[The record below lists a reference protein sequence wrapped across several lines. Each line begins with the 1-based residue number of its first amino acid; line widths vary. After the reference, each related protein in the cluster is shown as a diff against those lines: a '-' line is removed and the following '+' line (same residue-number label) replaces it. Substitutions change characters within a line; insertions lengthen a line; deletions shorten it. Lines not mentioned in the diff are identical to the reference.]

1 MSNPPPDPDFQL
13 ERLEPRVMLS
23 GDVELLAGGAGN
35 AAEVVLL
42 GQEDLQAEE
51 ALTLVPA
58 ASEPIAMPMSILE
71 WNGNVGS
78 NGNII
83 INQSLEINGQVF
95 ALSGA
100 KSVNVASASGLLPG
114 QTVFQGASLATAT
127 GIGLVHQIAGNLVY
141 LREVSGTFVTGE
153 LLRADGS
160 GYQSLVTTATMNT
173 SGSLFLGA
181 SGSGNFLDARNG
193 SSDTLTVKANG
204 GNVTVHAAV
213 GQFNRLGEFRVADA
227 VNVTFNQPLRVDGD
241 LVIYA
246 SGDVNFNANVDV
258 TGSIL
263 IHGTSRIFFG
273 NSIEVKAGSG
283 QTIFLQ
289 TDTLNLPQNRTN
301 SVISPGG
308 TLVIE
313 ATTLTRD
320 IHVASPETNEFN
332 ILDITLTDLAAIRAD
347 MGRIVIGREVNG
359 LAQAGAGDVRIG
371 AIAQAESFTFRH
383 DTEIYGNNIRVS
395 DYLNTQRQL
404 WASRNLSLI
413 AEHNIVI
420 QNTLMVDVWVP
431 ANPVLTLFSENGSVT
446 QQNSAFVP
454 TQEVIRVRNL
464 HVNSATGTE
473 LLWTEI
479 NELNA
484 RNTGTAGD
492 IRIHT
497 QASDPVFGI
506 SGDLL
511 IRRAEQTH
519 AAGSGAIVIST
530 QAGNLTVAATGAAD
544 LARGS
549 TRGADQRVTGLNS
562 HVILPAGAGINTA
575 GSGDVVLVTAT
586 NARLSG
592 QNPADAAFKT
602 VGDGHM
608 ILVQNLIQG
617 VSGTTHLL
625 TDGPLRFTA
634 DIVQTGAGHVL
645 LESRANEIRQEAD
658 VLSDGGSIT
667 FITHLDVRML
677 DGTRTDAAA
686 GSIVYTAGQ
695 GIVLAEL
702 YAQTA
707 MALTAQALGI
717 QSVDGFSGTY
727 HLDGET
733 ETVTLSA
740 NTGIGAAAVPLRT
753 RIGGL
758 AAEVLTSGGLFV
770 EEATSLTVQNSGI
783 QVEGSGGHLVLTAGE
798 SVSVQAQIR
807 SVNGSLRVEAAADI
821 ELGAVGSMITEAAGE
836 TVDLRAETG
845 AFALAASARVETNG
859 GNLRAFA
866 LAGMTLGL
874 LDVRTAADRAASAR
888 DEQENW
894 GAVQLET
901 GGALTSLLSGT
912 QLWASSL
919 RVETGLSLGTGIHPL
934 RIEVIDLAV
943 RVSHGNVFVREASSV
958 AVTSVSSVAVKR
970 VTAAGDTEWHPAVPG
985 AALSGVVSLAGNGA
999 VVLGAEGDL
1008 TVLEGISGAGAGHL
1022 RLQAG
1027 GKMELQADVDGGS
1040 GHLSILAGGEL
1051 RLENLAR
1058 LLTSG
1063 SGTVDVE
1070 AEGLLMEAG
1079 TGIQAQTGNL
1089 RIDVHA
1095 DAVIAKVE
1103 TGGHISLLAGSVQ
1116 GGGEAV
1122 NLTGDHL
1129 RLEVDGSLGT
1139 AQRAVTTS
1147 LNRLSARSGALYL
1160 ANDQSL
1166 LLDETAEIVVRRVL
1180 AETPETPGAE
1190 HDAALNDVIVSGEGQ
1205 LFLEAS
1211 GTLILADGSR
1221 AESESG
1227 IIRLMAENDLLVS
1240 GVVSES
1246 GDVFLLSDLGA
1257 IQDHSAAETPNVI
1270 TGGVLRMVAHSGI
1283 GAVGTADF
1291 NTRVGGLS
1299 AVNTHSGDI
1308 VIREETSLQ
1317 IVGTD
1322 AIYPEDDGV
1331 GILNGAVNGSV
1342 LLRVVNGDLTVNATA
1357 ASQGNLLLETAG
1369 VERNLAVNAAVET
1382 VNGHLTVL
1390 SEGGSLLVNARLQ
1403 AGGIGTLLTA
1413 GQLGVAF
1420 TELGSGVTANRLIFV
1435 ASAFDVQLHGL
1446 DAGSERVTVLALQG
1460 GVSRAGG
1467 TGWDVS
1473 AAGLQIQA
1481 QNTVGLLRTQ
1491 VQTLAV
1497 LSDLGGIDILNAG
1510 TVTVGS
1516 IGTVEVIRVLYSG
1529 SLGSFEEDPVTLSL
1543 LAAQDVRLESETGNI
1558 VMSSGSRARSSLGDV
1573 ALAAAG
1579 DISVTLL
1586 EALEGGGITVNA
1598 GARILDVLPA
1608 ETPNLITTGHAD
1620 LSAVNGIGGLGTEDI
1635 ILNVGSVSAV
1645 NSTSGRIVLR
1655 EVNGLTVTG
1664 LATQGGDGDILLT
1677 VAAGNLAVDGAVSAQ
1692 GGGNIR
1698 LHTAAGAMT
1707 VLAPVDS
1714 EEGLITL
1721 EAAGSLSVFS
1731 EVETAS
1737 DLWIRSGGSMLMS
1750 GDAEMSA
1757 ENLRIDTA
1765 GNVTLGLLQA
1775 QAVSLL
1781 AGGWI
1786 RRAADSETN
1795 VDAARLRMTSGTG
1808 IGLAPAKLSL
1818 NVRTLAAF
1826 SDENGLYLD
1835 TVGQVTVGTV
1845 TVTTE
1850 SFLITALL
1858 DEDTDAGLPGLE
1870 TEESGN
1876 ILLLG
1881 AGDITVAE
1889 AVQADGNGRILVQT
1903 HGAVTVDSGIS
1914 SDSGPVTV
1922 RSGAALLVNAGIS
1935 TTADLWLDADNA
1947 LTLLGTVTVS
1957 GANVRLSSGADVTL
1971 GRVNGVAVSLVSD
1984 GAVVKAADS
1993 GVNVAAGRLRIE
2005 SEGDVGTGPMPLRVQ
2020 VSELS
2025 AHSAD
2030 GGIFLREENGLTVT
2044 SVAVTVEWVLSD
2056 AQTDEL
2062 EDEAQ
2067 ADLVAA
2073 SQVVL
2078 GVETGNLILND
2089 GDSNG
2094 KSVVAGGNVRLDVET
2109 GDLTVNAAVE
2119 SGGHVTLLAA
2129 GLLTQSAAG
2138 HVRATG
2144 AGTLDVEAASIAMAD
2159 GAEAT
2164 SVSGNIRYRATGQL
2178 SIGFIGTG
2186 ADVSLAAGDILD
2198 SGVAGNTGVDVTASA
2213 LRIQSTGAV
2222 GEGNNPLTT
2231 DVSRL
2236 SARAGAAGLFVEET
2250 ASITVG
2256 RTAAIPVHR
2265 VAADGTVAADLS
2277 DPSNPSDPVQDDL
2290 VSGGAL
2296 LLVVLDGDFVSE
2308 ITGGIEAAATV
2319 RLETV
2324 GGDLTLGALLE
2335 SSDGHVSVI
2344 SAAGLFQQADVLL
2357 DGDAR
2362 TLDILAGTVM
2372 TQQNGVRA
2380 ATTHGNLRIEVGGS
2394 SPAAANILT
2403 LSSVQ
2408 AGTAAVSLRAGYI
2421 LHGGDALTDVVAA
2434 ELRMQAGRGIGFD
2447 GSTVNAID
2455 TDVGVL
2461 TAHANLHGVFVNDLG
2476 TLTVDR
2482 VAAVTVNVVGL
2493 DGSVSGTRTDAAQED
2508 VVTVSGGAVVLE
2520 ADSLVMNP
2528 GNATF
2533 ALSAGGAGNV
2543 RLQARDGNITVNGQV
2558 NAGTGNLTLQ
2568 ASGDVILAAGS
2579 QMLTTAA
2586 AVTQSTVHVDAMGSI
2601 VMNSGASITTSGG
2614 AVRLRAELNVL
2625 LGLINAG
2632 SGAVAVVSGTGSV
2645 LDNQTPATSLNVSAG
2660 SLILLAA
2667 ESLGSAGNALEF
2679 NVTTLSARAGSGGM
2693 YLLDS
2698 ASVTVGQVTVTVRT
2712 VQSDASVPAAADV
2725 IQTQSDAHSV
2735 SDGALV
2741 LRATSNLTLNDA
2753 DGDGVAVR
2761 AEGAG
2766 HVLLAAL
2773 NGSLTQ
2779 NGAVDGGSGAV
2790 SLRASTALNLNADVF
2805 TASSGTLELIS
2816 ETAGLSMA
2824 ESMTARTDG
2833 GHAHLQANFLLTLSR
2848 VDVRTAADRASGTI
2862 ADQASWGRVSLVSTA
2877 SGIQVR
2883 TAVLRHVEAASLRAV
2898 AGAAVASTADPVRTE
2913 VRRLAAQSG
2922 NGGVFV
2928 QDASGLE
2935 VGTVDPVAILRVA
2948 ADGGSAS
2955 QSVGAALAG
2964 LRTLAGNGHILVTAA
2979 EELTVIQAVA
2989 AAGAGGVFL
2998 GAGGAMT
3005 VSAAVSSV
3013 TGNLH
3018 LQAQTDLR
3026 LLSGA
3031 SVQTAAPGHAVLEAV
3046 FGDLEMAGSVLI
3058 SAGDAVVRLRAGG
3071 GLMLGQIQAQQVSL
3085 IADGGSI
3092 LRAVGSPVNVAAQS
3106 LRISASAS
3114 VGLSNDPLQIQ
3125 VTNLAAHAQVGNLFL
3140 LESDAVTVTSVT
3152 VTANAFGLDGL
3163 TTPQLDGALSG
3174 VQALS
3179 GGHVVLRNQTGMLT
3193 LVQTVRS
3200 HGAGNV
3206 LLQAS
3211 GGALNVSAAVRSG
3224 TGDVTLISQGNLL
3237 LNAAVSVESGGTASV
3252 ILESGALLSMAGD
3265 AVVSVP
3271 NGVLRVASS
3280 GNMAL
3285 GTLEAE
3291 RVSLI
3296 SSSGNI
3302 TRSTGTQRN
3311 VQADALRIQA
3321 GGSVGVASR
3330 HLTLDV
3336 NTLTALSANGNH
3348 YLTQESGVTVGEVAV
3363 SYRRVLATAAT
3374 ENNTDTAQSDLRVL
3388 GNGHLVFVVE
3398 QGDLTLTDGG
3408 NADGIAVQA
3417 VGGGRVL
3424 LAADDGELIANAQIR
3439 SGSERI
3445 TLTAS
3450 GAMQLNADVSAGG
3463 DLSATSDADII
3474 LPGTVTLNAAKI
3486 RLDASGNLRLG
3497 NLVAQEISLLAG
3509 GDVVNQPGSSLNV
3522 SAMWLRMA
3530 VAGDAGVALRHL
3542 TVNAETISAVSGVGG
3557 LHFTFGGG
3565 SMSVGTVGVSVGEFL
3580 RSGGTR
3586 TVNDTAISG
3595 LTTQQEG
3602 DILVAGIGA
3611 LLVNQAV
3618 QANGSGRIY
3627 LESSGS
3633 TVNLNAPVS
3642 SGSGRITVSGGF
3654 ASLQADVSTAGDLSV
3669 FAANQLTMGGTVN
3682 ATAATIRLDGAGISL
3697 GNLSAAAVSLVSRS
3711 FIANAPGSTRNITA
3725 QTLRIESVTG
3735 VGIAE
3740 RNLTL
3745 QAEILTARSET
3756 GSLFLR
3762 STAGVTVG
3770 AVAVSVNEVLAD
3782 GTERTVSDGLQAG
3795 MQSGTFG
3802 TILLWTEAGN
3812 LGISE
3817 AVSSPMGLILLD
3829 SAASMT
3835 VGAGLQTQGDISLRS
3850 GTGLTM
3856 LPGVAAA
3863 AAKVRMQAGTDLML
3877 GHVAADTASLLAG
3890 GSVLAADPD
3899 AVQVTATALRLFA
3912 QQDIGRLNV
3921 DLSRLAADSFS
3932 GNITLIAEGGVQV
3945 GSVELATTGWDRTQA
3960 AFTPVDDSLL
3970 RGIVA
3975 AGDITLTSLQGGWT
3989 GAGDGLDDIQAG
4001 GELLLTSHGGIGRSG
4016 QPLRVDAERFE
4027 LIHPV
4032 DGSVFLVLQG
4042 GVEFAG
4048 LTLGGRGYLYLTVLG
4063 DLQLSGAVSVAEGS
4077 ALLTVEGTATFAAD
4091 VHASRDVRV
4100 VAERIEVLAGAE
4112 LRAGTHDVL
4121 LRSHGELLMAAGA
4134 RVISESRSV
4143 DLRAEGSLTLGRV
4156 EAGRRI
4162 DLRAGG
4168 AILGPETASRAA
4180 HELRAPVLRMQAGTD
4195 ILRVLT
4201 SIDRVDASAAGTI
4214 EIHEDVDVELGR
4226 FGLRQSD
4233 EQGGSVTLRVDEGE
4247 VRTLTGTGTVVAR
4260 DGFELLSDGELTLTG
4275 SVRVVQGD
4283 AYIAVGGLQGAADVS
4298 GAHLELLD
4306 GHLRI
4311 ASQGAVGETGA
4322 PLRLLSATAELLLE
4336 SGGLQA
4342 LALADLRL
4350 IGEGLR
4356 VDAGSGTAQLSVE
4369 GLLRLDARAR
4379 HLGAGD
4385 LILVAESLDV
4395 DAAADPGALLVA
4407 GNDVVLDLDSGVTVR
4422 SGSRLRLV
4430 AEGLIA
4436 QTRTGALPLEILGG
4450 TVVRLGGVVIEEGA
4464 GDLDLLVL
4472 DGNLTLAGDVRHQ
4485 GGGDVRIQ
4493 APQGGLRAGDGV
4505 RLTADRGDLRV
4516 ELDTGILMLGADA
4529 RLRMEMDRASVVTR
4543 AGGLPLQFIRAV
4555 EILEPGLRIQIAP
4568 GVLDVLGIRL
4578 DQAPE
4583 NAGLALDVA
4592 NGLIRL
4598 NMSQGLGVVGDA
4610 PLQARASR
4618 FTATSVAGD
4627 VALNF
4632 SQAVE
4637 ITAEGLTLAGGAG
4650 AIDVRALAGSLTTRG
4665 IIRHDGI
4672 GDVRLAAESAGG
4684 QFRAIA
4690 TNITGPV
4697 IRVADGL
4704 LDLRADSGVVT
4715 TDAPRLEV
4723 DTARFTGQTRV
4734 NNLQLGFANAVQL
4747 ADVAIFDGNGFLD
4760 LMVHSGDLTLA
4771 ANASVRNLSTG
4782 NLRVNALQGN
4792 LRMHSSSEFRVANGR
4807 LELRARDHL
4816 EIATL
4821 FSLGS
4826 ETELISSHGS
4836 ILGDSSI
4843 AVHLITVQL
4852 TNIPSLFVGAGQEII
4867 LNIDADEADIN
4878 GTLRLSRGEN
4888 PLIEISGVFP

>member
-1 MSNPPPDPDFQL
+1 
-13 ERLEPRVMLS
+13 MLS

-51 ALTLVPA
+51 ELALVPA

-78 NGNII
+78 NGNIL

-95 ALSGA
+95 AVSGA
-100 KSVNVASASGLLPG
+100 KSVNVASASGLLLG
-114 QTVFQGASLATAT
+114 QTVFQGASLAAAT
-127 GIGLVHQIAGNLVY
+127 GTGLVHQISGNLVY

-153 LLRADGS
+153 LLRANGS
-160 GYQSLVTTATMNT
+160 AYQSLVTTATLNT
-173 SGSLFLGA
+173 AGSTFLGA

-273 NSIEVKAGSG
+273 NSIEVRAGDG
-283 QTIFLQ
+283 ETIFLQ

-313 ATTLTRD
+313 ATTLSRD

-359 LAQAGAGDVRIG
+359 LAQAGAGDVLIG

-420 QNTLMVDVWVP
+420 RNTLMVDVWVP
-431 ANPVLTLFSENGSVT
+431 ANPVLTLFSEKGSVT

-454 TQEVIRVRNL
+454 AQEVIRVRNL

-511 IRRAEQTH
+511 IRRVEQTH

-602 VGDGHM
+602 VGDGHT

-617 VSGTTHLL
+617 VGGTTHLL
-625 TDGPLRFTA
+625 TDGQLRFTA

-658 VLSDGGSIT
+658 VLSIGGSIT
-667 FITHLDVRML
+667 FMAHLDVRML

-702 YAQTA
+702 NAQTA
-707 MALTAQALGI
+707 MALTAQAQGI
-717 QSVDGFSGTY
+717 QSVSGFSGTY

-740 NTGIGAAAVPLRT
+740 NTGIGVAAVPLRT

-770 EEATSLTVQNSGI
+770 EEATGLTVQNSGI

-798 SVSVQAQIR
+798 SLSVQAQIR
-807 SVNGSLRVEAAADI
+807 SVNGSLRVEAEADL
-821 ELGAVGSMITEAAGE
+821 ELGAGGSMITEAAGE
-836 TVDLRAETG
+836 TVELRAATG
-845 AFALAASARVETNG
+845 VLALAASARVETNG

-888 DEQENW
+888 DEQEDW

-1008 TVLEGISGAGAGHL
+1008 TVQEGISGVGSGNM
-1022 RLQAG
+1022 RLQSG
-1027 GKMELQADVDGGS
+1027 GDVTLRADVNAGS
-1040 GHLSILAGGEL
+1040 GHLSLFADQTLALEDAAEL
-1051 RLENLAR
+1051 RS
-1058 LLTSG
+1058 SG
-1063 SGTVDVE
+1063 SGTVDVVADVLQM
-1070 AEGLLMEAG
+1070 AEGTAVHAG
-1079 TGIQAQTGNL
+1079 TGNI
-1089 RIDVHA
+1089 RISVA
-1095 DAVIAKVE
+1095 GEAALARVE
-1103 TGGHISLLAGSVQ
+1103 TEGHISLLAGSV
-1116 GGGEAV
+1116 GGLGDAV

-1129 RLEVDGSLGT
+1129 RLEVDGAVGM
-1139 AQRAVTTS
+1139 AQRAVTVS
-1147 LNRLSARSGALYL
+1147 VNRLSARAGALYL
-1160 ANDQSL
+1160 TNDQSL
-1166 LLDETAEIVVRRVL
+1166 LLDETDEIAVQRVL

-1211 GTLILADGSR
+1211 GTLILADGTR
-1221 AESESG
+1221 AVSG
-1227 IIRLMAENDLLVS
+1227 SGTIRLMAANDLLISEVI
-1240 GVVSES
+1240 SES
-1246 GDVFLLSDLGA
+1246 GDVALITNLGA
-1257 IQDHSAAETPNVI
+1257 IRDHLGAETPNVI
-1270 TGGVLRMVAHSGI
+1270 TDGVLRMVAHSGI
-1283 GAVGTADF
+1283 GAVGTADL

-1322 AIYPEDDGV
+1322 ALYPEYDGV
-1331 GILNGAVNGSV
+1331 GILNGAVIGSV
-1342 LLRVVNGDLTVNATA
+1342 LLQVVYGDLTVNASV
-1357 ASQGNLLLETAG
+1357 ASQRNLLLETVG
-1369 VERNLAVNAAVET
+1369 VERNLTVNAAVET

-1403 AGGIGTLLTA
+1403 AGGIGRLLAA
-1413 GQLGVAF
+1413 GHLGVAF

-1558 VMSSGSRARSSLGDV
+1558 VMSTGSRARSSLGDV

-1664 LATQGGDGDILLT
+1664 LASLGGDGDILLS
-1677 VAAGNLAVDGAVSAQ
+1677 VDTGGLLVNGGISAH
-1692 GGGNIR
+1692 GTGNIR
-1698 LHTAAGAMT
+1698 LFTGGIGSIAIAARVG
-1707 VLAPVDS
+1707 S

-1721 EAAGSLSVFS
+1721 VAAGNITVNAEL
-1731 EVETAS
+1731 ETEA
-1737 DLWIRSGGSMLMS
+1737 DVWLQSGGSIAMD
-1750 GDAEMSA
+1750 GDAEIFADNLRLQAA
-1757 ENLRIDTA
+1757 ENL
-1765 GNVTLGLLQA
+1765 TLGLLQA
-1775 QAVSLL
+1775 QGVSLL

-1786 RRAADSETN
+1786 RRAAGSETN
-1795 VDAARLRMTSGTG
+1795 VAAARLRITAGNG
-1808 IGLAPAKLSL
+1808 IGLVLDKLAL
-1818 NVRTLAAF
+1818 DVRTLAAF
-1826 SDENGLYLD
+1826 SAESGMYFD
-1835 TVGQVTVGTV
+1835 TVGALTVGTV
-1845 TVTTE
+1845 SVTTE
-1850 SFLITALL
+1850 LFLLSGASGAQ
-1858 DEDTDAGLPGLE
+1858 EDGGLSGLE

-1881 AGDITVAE
+1881 TGDITVAE

-1903 HGAVTVDSGIS
+1903 HGVVTVNDLIA
-1914 SDSGPVTV
+1914 SDLGPMTV
-1922 RSGAALLVNAGIS
+1922 RSGAALWVNAAIS

-2044 SVAVTVEWVLSD
+2044 SVAVTVEGVLPD

-2067 ADLVAA
+2067 ADLVAV

-2078 GVETGNLILND
+2078 GVATGNLILND

-2129 GLLTQSAAG
+2129 GLLTQSAVG

-2144 AGTLDVEAASIAMAD
+2144 AGTLDMEADSIAMAD

-2164 SVSGNIRYRATGQL
+2164 SFSGNIRYRASGIL
-2178 SIGFIGTG
+2178 SVGHIGTG
-2186 ADVSLAAGDILD
+2186 ADVSLLAGNIFDSGAAGN
-2198 SGVAGNTGVDVTASA
+2198 SAVDVIAQA
-2213 LRIQSTGAV
+2213 LRMQSTGAV

-2236 SARAGAAGLFVEET
+2236 SARAGAAGLFVEEI
-2250 ASITVG
+2250 SGITVG
-2256 RTAAIPVHR
+2256 RTEAISVNR

-2296 LLVVLDGDFVSE
+2296 VLVVQDGDFVSE
-2308 ITGGIEAAATV
+2308 ITGGIEAAAAV

-2324 GGDLTLGALLE
+2324 TGDLTLGALLQ
-2335 SSDGHVSVI
+2335 STDGDVSVL

-2380 ATTHGNLRIEVGGS
+2380 ATTHGNLRIEVGGA
-2394 SPAAANILT
+2394 SPVAANVLT
-2403 LSSVQ
+2403 LSSVE
-2408 AGTAAVSLRAGYI
+2408 AGSAAVSLRAGYI
-2421 LHGGDALTDVVAA
+2421 LDGGDALTDVVAA

-2447 GSTVNAID
+2447 GENVNAID

-2528 GNATF
+2528 GNASF

-2543 RLQARDGNITVNGQV
+2543 RLQARNGNITVNGQV
-2558 NAGTGNLTLQ
+2558 NAGTGNLTVL
-2568 ASGDVILAAGS
+2568 ASGDVVLAAVS
-2579 QMLTTAA
+2579 QILTTAA
-2586 AVTQSTVHVDAMGSI
+2586 AVTQSTVHVNALGSI

-2679 NVTTLSARAGSGGM
+2679 NVTTLSARAGGGGL

-2698 ASVTVGQVTVTVRT
+2698 ASVTVGQVTLTVRT
-2712 VQSDASVPAAADV
+2712 VQSDATVPAAADV
-2725 IQTQSDAHSV
+2725 TQTQSDARTV
-2735 SDGALV
+2735 AEGALV

-2753 DGDGVAVR
+2753 NGDGVAVR

-2766 HVLLAAL
+2766 NVLLAAL

-2805 TASSGTLELIS
+2805 TSGSGTLELIS
-2816 ETAGLSMA
+2816 ETAGLTMA

-2833 GHAHLQANFLLTLSR
+2833 GNAHLQANFLLTLSR
-2848 VDVRTAADRASGTI
+2848 VDVRTPAGRASGTI

-2877 SGIQVR
+2877 SGIQAR
-2883 TAVLRHVEAASLRAV
+2883 TAVLRQVEAASLRAV

-2913 VRRLAAQSG
+2913 VLRLAAQSG

-2964 LRTLAGNGHILVTAA
+2964 LRTLAGNGHILVTAG
-2979 EELTVIQAVA
+2979 EELTVIQAVT

-2998 GAGGAMT
+2998 GAGTSMA
-3005 VSAAVSSV
+3005 VSAAFSSV

-3125 VTNLAAHAQVGNLFL
+3125 VTNLAAHTQVGNLFL

-3163 TTPQLDGALSG
+3163 TTPQLDGTLSG

-3179 GGHVVLRNQTGMLT
+3179 GGHVVLRNLTGSLT
-3193 LVQTVRS
+3193 IVQTVRS

-3252 ILESGALLSMAGD
+3252 VLESGALLSMAGD

-3285 GTLEAE
+3285 GTLDAE

-3296 SSSGNI
+3296 SSSGSI

-3311 VQADALRIQA
+3311 VQAGALRIQA

-3336 NTLTALSANGNH
+3336 NTLTALSANGNL
-3348 YLTQESGVTVGEVAV
+3348 YLTQESEVTVGELAV

-3374 ENNTDTAQSDLRVL
+3374 ENNTDAEQSDLRVL
-3388 GNGHLVFVVE
+3388 GNGHLVLVVT
-3398 QGDLTLTDGG
+3398 QGNLTLTDGG

-3417 VGGGRVL
+3417 VGGGRML
-3424 LAADDGELIANAQIR
+3424 LAVDDGELIADARIQ

-3445 TLTAS
+3445 TLTTS
-3450 GAMQLNADVSAGG
+3450 GAMRLNADVIAGG
-3463 DLSATSDADII
+3463 DLSATSGADIL

-3486 RLDASGNLRLG
+3486 RLDASGDLRLG

-3530 VAGDAGVALRHL
+3530 VAGDAGVPLRHL
-3542 TVNAETISAVSGVGG
+3542 TVNAETISAVSDTGG

-3565 SMSVGTVGVSVGEFL
+3565 SMTVGTVGVSVGEFL

-3586 TVNDTAISG
+3586 AVSDTAISG
-3595 LTTQQEG
+3595 LITQQEG
-3602 DILVAGIGA
+3602 DILVAGTGA
-3611 LLVNQAV
+3611 LLVNRAV
-3618 QANGSGRIY
+3618 QADGDGRI
-3627 LESSGS
+3627 LLASSGS
-3633 TVNLNAPVS
+3633 TVTLNAPVS
-3642 SGSGRITVSGGF
+3642 SGSGRITLSGGF
-3654 ASLQADVSTAGDLSV
+3654 ASLQADVSTGGDLSV
-3669 FAANQLTMGGTVN
+3669 FAANQLTMGGSVN
-3682 ATAATIRLDGAGISL
+3682 ATAARIRLDGAGLTL

-3711 FIANAPGSTRNITA
+3711 FIANAPGSTRNITS

-3745 QAEILTARSET
+3745 QAEVLTARSQT

-3762 STAGVTVG
+3762 STAGIEVG
-3770 AVAVSVNEVLAD
+3770 GVAVSVNEVLAD
-3782 GTERTVSDGLQAG
+3782 GTERTVSDGLQTG

-3812 LGISE
+3812 LVISE
-3817 AVSSPMGLILLD
+3817 AVSSPQGLILLD

-3835 VGAGLQTQGDISLRS
+3835 VRAGLQTQGDISLRS

-3863 AAKVRMQAGTDLML
+3863 AAMVRMQAGTDLIL

-3912 QQDIGRLNV
+3912 QQDIGRINV
-3921 DLSRLAADSFS
+3921 DISRLAANSVS
-3932 GNITLIAEGGVQV
+3932 GNITLIADGDVQA
-3945 GSVELATTGWDRTQA
+3945 GSVELATIGWDRTLA
-3960 AFTPVDDSLL
+3960 AIMPVNDSLL

-3975 AGDITLTSLQGGWT
+3975 AGDIALTSLQGGWT

-4027 LIHPV
+4027 LIHPA

-4042 GVEFAG
+4042 GVDFAG

-4063 DLQLSGAVSVAEGS
+4063 DLLLSGAVTVAEGS
-4077 ALLTVEGTATFAAD
+4077 ALLTVEGSATFAAD
-4091 VHASRDVRV
+4091 IHASRNVRV

-4121 LRSHGELLMAAGA
+4121 LRSHGDLLMAPGA
-4134 RVISESRSV
+4134 RIISESRSV
-4143 DLRAEGSLTLGRV
+4143 DLRAAGRLTLGRV

-4168 AILGPETASRAA
+4168 AILGPDTASRSA

-4247 VRTLTGTGTVVAR
+4247 VGTLTGTGTVVAR

-4275 SVRVVQGD
+4275 TLQVLQGD
-4283 AYIAVGGLQGAADVS
+4283 AHIAVGGLQGAADVS
-4298 GAHLELLD
+4298 GAHLELLE

-4369 GLLRLDARAR
+4369 GLLKLDARAR

-4385 LILVAESLDV
+4385 LILAAESLNA
-4395 DAAADPGALLVA
+4395 DAAADTGALVVA

-4422 SGSRLRLV
+4422 SGSRLRLA

-4450 TVVRLGGVVIEEGA
+4450 TVVRPGGVVIGEGA

-4505 RLTADRGDLRV
+4505 RITADQGDLRV

-4555 EILEPGLRIQIAP
+4555 EVLEPGLRIQIAP

-4578 DQAPE
+4578 DQAPQ
-4583 NAGLALDVA
+4583 NTGLALDVA

-4598 NMSQGLGVVGDA
+4598 NMSEGLGVVGDA
-4610 PLQARASR
+4610 PLQAHASR
-4618 FTATSVAGD
+4618 FTATSAAGD

-4650 AIDVRALAGSLTTRG
+4650 AIDVRAVAGSLTTRG

-4734 NNLQLGFANAVQL
+4734 NNLQVGFANAVQL
-4747 ADVAIFDGNGFLD
+4747 ADVAILDGNGFLD
-4760 LMVHSGDLTLA
+4760 LTVHSGDLTLA

-4836 ILGDSSI
+4836 IVGDSSI

>member
-1 MSNPPPDPDFQL
+1 
-13 ERLEPRVMLS
+13 MLS

-51 ALTLVPA
+51 ELTLVPA

-78 NGNII
+78 NGNIL

-95 ALSGA
+95 AVSGA
-100 KSVNVASASGLLPG
+100 KSVNVASASGLLLG
-114 QTVFQGASLATAT
+114 QTVFQGASLAAAT
-127 GIGLVHQIAGNLVY
+127 GTGLVHQISGNLVY

-153 LLRADGS
+153 LLRANGS
-160 GYQSLVTTATMNT
+160 AYQSLVTTATLNT
-173 SGSLFLGA
+173 AGSTFLGA

-258 TGSIL
+258 SGSIL

-320 IHVASPETNEFN
+320 IHVASPETNAFN

-359 LAQAGAGDVRIG
+359 LAQAGAGDVLIG

-420 QNTLMVDVWVP
+420 RNTVMVDVWVP
-431 ANPVLTLFSENGSVT
+431 ANPVLTLFSEKGSVT

-454 TQEVIRVRNL
+454 AQEVIRVRNL

-479 NELNA
+479 YELNV
-484 RNTGTAGD
+484 RNTGPTGD

-497 QASDPVFGI
+497 QASNPVFGI

-511 IRRAEQTH
+511 VRRAEQSH
-519 AAGSGAIVIST
+519 AEGSGAILLST
-530 QAGNLTVAATGAAD
+530 QAGNMTVATAGAAN

-562 HVILPAGAGINTA
+562 HVILPAGAGITTA

-602 VGDGHM
+602 VGDGHT

-617 VSGTTHLL
+617 VSGTAHLL
-625 TDGPLRFTA
+625 TDGQLRFTA

-645 LESRANEIRQEAD
+645 LESRANEIRQEAH
-658 VLSDGGSIT
+658 VLSIGGSIT
-667 FITHLDVRML
+667 FMAHLDVRML

-695 GIVLAEL
+695 AIVLAEL

-717 QSVDGFSGTY
+717 QSVSGFSGLY

-740 NTGIGAAAVPLRT
+740 NTGIGVAAVPLRT

-758 AAEVLTSGGLFV
+758 EAEVLTSGGLFV
-770 EEATSLTVQNSGI
+770 EEATGLTVQNSGI

-807 SVNGSLRVEAAADI
+807 SVNGSLRVEAEADL
-821 ELGAVGSMITEAAGE
+821 ELGAGGSMITEAAGE
-836 TVDLRAETG
+836 TVELRAATG
-845 AFALAASARVETNG
+845 VLALAASARVETNG

-888 DEQENW
+888 DEQEVW

-901 GGALTSLLSGT
+901 GGALTSLVSGT
-912 QLWASSL
+912 QLWASAL
-919 RVETGLSLGTGIHPL
+919 RVESGLSLGTGANPL
-934 RIEVIDLAV
+934 RTEVIDLAV
-943 RVSHGNVFVREASSV
+943 GVSNGNVFVREASSV
-958 AVTSVSSVAVKR
+958 TVTSVATVAVKR
-970 VTAAGDTEWHPAVPG
+970 VTAVGDTAWHPAVPG
-985 AALSGVVSLAGNGA
+985 AALSGVVSLAENGA
-999 VVLGAEGDL
+999 VVLSAEGEL
-1008 TVLEGISGAGAGHL
+1008 TVLEGISGAGAGNL

-1040 GHLSILAGGEL
+1040 GHMSLLAGEAL
-1051 RLENLAR
+1051 RLENIAR
-1058 LLTSG
+1058 LFTSG
-1063 SGTVDVE
+1063 SGTLDVE
-1070 AEGLLMEAG
+1070 AESLVMEAG
-1079 TGIQAQTGNL
+1079 TGIQSQTGNL

-1103 TGGHISLLAGSVQ
+1103 IGGHISLLAGSVQ
-1116 GGGEAV
+1116 GVGDEV

-1129 RLEVDGSLGT
+1129 RLEVGGAVGT
-1139 AQRAVTTS
+1139 AQRAVTAS
-1147 LNRLSARSGALYL
+1147 VNRLSTRAGALYL
-1160 ANDQSL
+1160 VNDQSL
-1166 LLDETAEIVVRRVL
+1166 LLDETDEVVVQRVL

-1190 HDAALNDVIVSGEGQ
+1190 RDTALNDVIVTGEGK

-1211 GTLILADGSR
+1211 GNLTLADGTR
-1221 AESESG
+1221 AVSG
-1227 IIRLMAENDLLVS
+1227 SGTIRLMATNDLLI
-1240 GVVSES
+1240 SEVISQS
-1246 GDVFLLSDLGA
+1246 GDVALITNLGA
-1257 IQDHSAAETPNVI
+1257 IRDNLGAETPNVI

-1283 GAVGTADF
+1283 GALGSADF

-1322 AIYPEDDGV
+1322 VLYPEYDGV

-1342 LLRVVNGDLTVNATA
+1342 LLQVFNGDLTVNASV
-1357 ASQGNLLLETAG
+1357 ASQRNLLLETVGA
-1369 VERNLAVNAAVET
+1369 ERNLTVNAAVET

-1390 SEGGSLLVNARLQ
+1390 SEGGSLLVNARVQ
-1403 AGGIGTLLTA
+1403 AGGIGRLLAA
-1413 GQLGVAF
+1413 GHLGVAF
-1420 TELGSGVTANRLIFV
+1420 TELGSGVTANRTILV
-1435 ASAFDVQLHGL
+1435 ASAFDVQLSGL
-1446 DAGSERVTVLALQG
+1446 NAGTGQVTVLALQG
-1460 GVSRAGG
+1460 GVSRAG
-1467 TGWDVS
+1467 S
-1473 AAGLQIQA
+1473 AAADVTAAALQIRA
-1481 QNTVGLLRTQ
+1481 QNDVGRLQTA

-1497 LSDLGGIDILNAG
+1497 YAVPGAIDIVNLG
-1510 TVTVGS
+1510 TLTLGS
-1516 IGTVEVIRVLYSG
+1516 IGPVEVTRVLYNGDLENMVQS
-1529 SLGSFEEDPVTLSL
+1529 PVTDSI
-1543 LAAQDVRLESETGNI
+1543 LAEQDVRLESETGDI
-1558 VMSSGSRARSSLGDV
+1558 IMPGDTLV
-1573 ALAAAG
+1573 ASYLADVTMIAAG
-1579 DISVTLL
+1579 DILVN
-1586 EALEGGGITVNA
+1586 AVMAYGGGNITLTA
-1598 GARILDVLPA
+1598 GNRIIDNQPA
-1608 ETPNLITTGHAD
+1608 ETPNLITTGHAA
-1620 LSAVNGIGGLGTEDI
+1620 LSAVHGIGNLGDAD
-1635 ILNVGSVSAV
+1635 LYLQVGSVSAV
-1645 NSTSGRIVLR
+1645 NSSSGRIVLR
-1655 EVNGLTVTG
+1655 EVNGLVVTG
-1664 LATQGGDGDILLT
+1664 LTTQDGDGDILLS
-1677 VAAGNLAVDGAVSAQ
+1677 VDTGGLLVNGGISAH
-1692 GGGNIR
+1692 GTGNIR
-1698 LHTAAGAMT
+1698 LFTGGIGAISISAR
-1707 VLAPVDS
+1707 VGS

-1721 EAAGSLSVFS
+1721 VAAGNITVNAEL
-1731 EVETAS
+1731 ETEA
-1737 DLWIRSGGSMLMS
+1737 DVWLQSGGSIAMD
-1750 GDAEMSA
+1750 GDAEIFADNLRLQAA
-1757 ENLRIDTA
+1757 ENL
-1765 GNVTLGLLQA
+1765 TLGLLQA

-1786 RRAADSETN
+1786 RRAAGSGSN
-1795 VDAARLRMTSGTG
+1795 VDAAMLRMTAGTG
-1808 IGLAPAKLSL
+1808 IGQALDKLALD
-1818 NVRTLAAF
+1818 VRTLAAF
-1826 SDENGLYLD
+1826 SAENGMYFD
-1835 TVGQVTVGTV
+1835 TVGALTVGTV

-1850 SFLITALL
+1850 FFLLSGASSAQ
-1858 DEDTDAGLPGLE
+1858 EDGGLSGLE

-1881 AGDITVAE
+1881 TGDITVAE
-1889 AVQADGNGRILVQT
+1889 AVQADGNGRVLVQT

-1922 RSGAALLVNAGIS
+1922 RSGATLWVNAAIS
-1935 TTADLWLDADNA
+1935 TSADLWLDADNA
-1947 LTLLGTVTVS
+1947 LTMLGTVAVS
-1957 GANVRLSSGADVTL
+1957 GANVRLSSGADLTL
-1971 GRVNGVAVSLVSD
+1971 GRVNGLAVSLVS
-1984 GAVVKAADS
+1984 GGGVLKAAGS

-2005 SEGDVGTGPMPLRVQ
+2005 SEGDAGTGPVPLRVQ

-2044 SVAVTVEWVLSD
+2044 SVAVTVEWVLPD
-2056 AQTDEL
+2056 AQTDEIV
-2062 EDEAQ
+2062 DAAQ

-2073 SQVVL
+2073 TRAVL

-2094 KSVVAGGNVRLDVET
+2094 KAVVAGGNVRLDVET

-2119 SGGHVTLLAA
+2119 SGGHVSLLAA

-2198 SGVAGNTGVDVTASA
+2198 SGVAGNSAVDVIAQA
-2213 LRIQSTGAV
+2213 LRIQSAGAV

-2290 VSGGAL
+2290 VSGGAVV
-2296 LLVVLDGDFVSE
+2296 LVVLDGDFVSE
-2308 ITGGIEAAATV
+2308 ATGRIEAAAAV

-2324 GGDLTLGALLE
+2324 TGDLTLGALLE
-2335 SSDGHVSVI
+2335 SADGHVSVI
-2344 SAAGLFQQADVLL
+2344 SAAGLLQQADILL

-2380 ATTHGNLRIEVGGS
+2380 ATTHGNLRIEVGGA
-2394 SPAAANILT
+2394 SPAAANVLT

-2408 AGTAAVSLRAGYI
+2408 AGSAAVSLRAGYI
-2421 LHGGDALTDVVAA
+2421 LDGGVALTDVVAA

-2461 TAHANLHGVFVNDLG
+2461 TAHANLHGVFVNNLG

-2482 VAAVTVNVVGL
+2482 VAAVTVNVVGV
-2493 DGSVSGTRTDAAQED
+2493 DGLISGTHTDAAQED

-2520 ADSLVMNP
+2520 ADSLVVNP

-2533 ALSAGGAGNV
+2533 AISAGGAGNV
-2543 RLQARDGNITVNGQV
+2543 RLQARDGDITVNGQV
-2558 NAGTGNLTLQ
+2558 NAGTGNLTVL
-2568 ASGDVILAAGS
+2568 ASGDVILAAVS
-2579 QMLTTAA
+2579 QILTTAA
-2586 AVTQSTVHVDAMGSI
+2586 AVTQSTVHVDALGSI

-2645 LDNQTPATSLNVSAG
+2645 LDNQTPASSLNVSAG
-2660 SLILLAA
+2660 SLILQAA

-2679 NVTTLSARAGSGGM
+2679 NVTTLSARAGGGGM

-2712 VQSDASVPAAADV
+2712 VQSDATVPAAADV
-2725 IQTQSDAHSV
+2725 IQTQSDARSV

-2753 DGDGVAVR
+2753 NGDGVAVR

-2805 TASSGTLELIS
+2805 TAGSGTLELIS

-2833 GHAHLQANFLLTLSR
+2833 GNAHLQANFLLTLSR
-2848 VDVRTAADRASGTI
+2848 VDVRTAADRASGMI

-2913 VRRLAAQSG
+2913 VLRLAAQSG

-2935 VGTVDPVAILRVA
+2935 VGTVDPVAIQRVA

-2955 QSVGAALAG
+2955 QSVGVALAG
-2964 LRTLAGNGHILVTAA
+2964 LRTLAGNGHLLVTAA
-2979 EELTVIQAVA
+2979 EELTVIQAVT

-3018 LQAQTDLR
+3018 FLAQTDL
-3026 LLSGA
+3026 LLQAGA

-3046 FGDLEMAGSVLI
+3046 SGDLELAGSVLI
-3058 SAGDAVVRLRAGG
+3058 SASDAVVRLRAGG
-3071 GLMLGQIQAQQVSL
+3071 ELMLGRIQAQQVSL
-3085 IADGGSI
+3085 IADGGSV

-3114 VGLSNDPLQIQ
+3114 LGLSNDPLQIQ
-3125 VTNLAAHAQVGNLFL
+3125 VTNLAAHAQAGNLFL
-3140 LESDAVTVTSVT
+3140 LEADAVTVTSVT

-3179 GGHVVLRNQTGMLT
+3179 GGHVVLRNLTGSLT
-3193 LVQTVRS
+3193 VVQTVRS
-3200 HGAGNV
+3200 HGTGNV

-3252 ILESGALLSMAGD
+3252 VLESGALLSMAGD

-3296 SSSGNI
+3296 SSSGSI

-3311 VQADALRIQA
+3311 VKADVLRIQA

-3336 NTLTALSANGNH
+3336 NMLTALSANGNL
-3348 YLTQESGVTVGEVAV
+3348 YLTQESEVTVGEVAV
-3363 SYRRVLATAAT
+3363 SYRRVLADASVEA
-3374 ENNTDTAQSDLRVL
+3374 DADAAQSDLRTQ
-3388 GNGHLVFVVE
+3388 GNGHLVLVVT
-3398 QGDLTLTDGG
+3398 QGNLTLTDGG

-3417 VGGGRVL
+3417 VGGGRLL
-3424 LAADDGELIANAQIR
+3424 LAADGGELIANAQIR

-3445 TLTAS
+3445 TLTTS
-3450 GAMQLNADVSAGG
+3450 GAMRLNADVSAGG
-3463 DLSATSDADII
+3463 DLSAISVDDII
-3474 LPGTVTLNAAKI
+3474 LSGTVTLNAAKI
-3486 RLDASGNLRLG
+3486 RLDASGDLRLG

-3530 VAGDAGVALRHL
+3530 VAGDAGIALRHL
-3542 TVNAETISAVSGVGG
+3542 TVNAETISAVSDAGG
-3557 LHFTFGGG
+3557 LYLTFGGG
-3565 SMSVGTVGVSVGEFL
+3565 SMTVGTVGVSVGEFL

-3586 TVNDTAISG
+3586 AVNDAAISG
-3595 LTTQQEG
+3595 LTTQQDG

-3618 QANGSGRIY
+3618 HADGGGRIY

-3633 TVNLNAPVS
+3633 TVTLNAPVS
-3642 SGSGRITVSGGF
+3642 SGSGRITLSGGF
-3654 ASLQADVSTAGDLSV
+3654 VSLQADVSTAGDLSM
-3669 FAANQLTMGGTVN
+3669 FSANQLTMGGTVN
-3682 ATAATIRLDGAGISL
+3682 ATAAMIRLDGAGISL

-3711 FIANAPGSTRNITA
+3711 FIANAPGSTRNITS
-3725 QTLRIESVTG
+3725 QTLRMESVTG

-3740 RNLTL
+3740 RNITL
-3745 QAEILTARSET
+3745 QAEVLTARSET
-3756 GSLFLR
+3756 GSLFLL
-3762 STAGVTVG
+3762 STAGIEVG

-3782 GTERTVSDGLQAG
+3782 GTERTVSDGLQKG

-3812 LGISE
+3812 LVISE
-3817 AVSSPMGLILLD
+3817 AVSSPQGLILLD

-3863 AAKVRMQAGTDLML
+3863 AAKIRIDAGTDLTL
-3877 GHVAADTASLLAG
+3877 GHVVADTVSLLAG

-3912 QQDIGRLNV
+3912 QQDIGRINV
-3921 DLSRLAADSFS
+3921 DISRLAANSVS
-3932 GNITLIAEGGVQV
+3932 GNITLIADGDVQA
-3945 GSVELATTGWDRTQA
+3945 GSVELATTAWDRTLA

-4063 DLQLSGAVSVAEGS
+4063 DLLLSGAVTVAEGS
-4077 ALLTVEGTATFAAD
+4077 ALLTVEGSAAFAAD

-4121 LRSHGELLMAAGA
+4121 LRSHGDLLMAPGA

-4143 DLRAEGSLTLGRV
+4143 DLRAEGGLTLGRV

-4168 AILGPETASRAA
+4168 AILGPDTASRAA

-4247 VRTLTGTGTVVAR
+4247 VGTLTGTGTVVAR
-4260 DGFELLSDGELTLTG
+4260 DGFELLSEVELTLTG
-4275 SVRVVQGD
+4275 TLQVLQGD
-4283 AYIAVGGLQGAADVS
+4283 AHIAVGGLQGAADVS
-4298 GAHLELLD
+4298 GAHLELLE

-4322 PLRLLSATAELLLE
+4322 PLRLLTATAELLLE

-4385 LILVAESLDV
+4385 LILAAESLDV
-4395 DAAADPGALLVA
+4395 DASADTGALVVA

-4450 TVVRLGGVVIEEGA
+4450 TVVRPGGVVIGEGA

-4485 GGGDVRIQ
+4485 GGGDLRIQ
-4493 APQGGLRAGDGV
+4493 APQGGLWAGDGV
-4505 RLTADRGDLRV
+4505 RLTADQGDLRV

-4598 NMSQGLGVVGDA
+4598 NMSEGLGVAGDA

-4618 FTATSVAGD
+4618 FTATSAAGD

-4650 AIDVRALAGSLTTRG
+4650 AIDVRALSGSLTTRG

-4723 DTARFTGQTRV
+4723 DTGRFTGQTRV

-4782 NLRVNALQGN
+4782 NLRVNALKGN